1 MIKMIYHKE
10 KKMLNTGKNFPCVS
24 KVQVKLIEETR
35 VNSLKHIFQS
45 LQQNDS
51 PEMPMV
57 KRKNE
62 QKKTD

>member
-1 MIKMIYHKE
+1 MIKMIYRKE

-57 KRKNE
+57 KRNNE

>member
-1 MIKMIYHKE
+1 MIKMIYRKE
-10 KKMLNTGKNFPCVS
+10 KKMLNTGKNFRWVS

>member
-1 MIKMIYHKE
+1 MIKMIYRKE

>member
-1 MIKMIYHKE
+1 MIKMIYRKE
-10 KKMLNTGKNFPCVS
+10 KKMLNTGKNFRWVS

-57 KRKNE
+57 KKKNE

>member
-1 MIKMIYHKE
+1 MIYRKE

>member
-1 MIKMIYHKE
+1 MIKMIYRKE
-10 KKMLNTGKNFPCVS
+10 KKMLNTGKNFCWVS